1 MKSKKS
7 LFVVS
12 GIVLLVIIV
21 SGILIATFISKSN
34 QESKKD
40 TQITEST
47 YTAYVSINPLIKLTF
62 KVSCQND
69 VCSEPIITNYELS
82 NDDAKIYEDLDIK
95 EKTLEET
102 IELLG
107 NTAKENNYTFDTISV
122 YTDWD
127 NTSYFTDENYDWNIN
142 MEIKA
147 DEELNEIPNNFIEE
161 DPNDPI
167 VTREIKDVLIERRNL
182 EDNLYAFANYDEYG
196 PNVYLS
202 CYYGETGCIM
212 PSILVKVTIKG
223 KQSIVQNIGVSSVDN
238 PDNYITG
245 VMDLKG
251 YTTKGKHKVGLT
263 FEASNPEV
271 EILTE
276 PSWVEIIIE
285 PKS

>member
-69 VCSEPIITNYELS
+69 VCGEPTITDYELS

-95 EKTLEET
+95 DKTLEET

-107 NTAKENNYTFDTISV
+107 NAAKENNYTFSTITV
-122 YTDWD
+122 YSNWTE
-127 NTSYFTDENYDWNIN
+127 TETYLEEEKQGWNIDVTIKSEK
-142 MEIKA
+142 EI
-147 DEELNEIPNNFIEE
+147 ETIIEE
-161 DPNDPI
+161 NEKDPI
-167 VTREIKDVLIERRNL
+167 ITKTIGIPIDDRNL
-182 EDNLYAFANYDEYG
+182 TEGYGAYVMGLG
-196 PNVYLS
+196 PNCYEENIRY
-202 CYYGETGCIM
+202 YYGEGGPYAADIY
-212 PSILVKVTIKG
+212 IKVNIQG
-223 KQSIVQNIGVSSVDN
+223 KQSLLENATSLISAYLD
-238 PDNYITG
+238 
-245 VMDLKG
+245 
-251 YTTKGKHKVGLT
+251 YTGLT
-263 FEASNPEV
+263 TGDYQLNVKVESKDTNI
-271 EILTE
+271 EILPYDET
-276 PSWVEIIIE
+276 PWLKISIQ
-285 PKS
+285 